1 MCVGRKLMFRTGSS
15 DVEVSIRRTFQCR
28 DTSGSV
34 FDLEVDLLWP
44 GEARSVVRVTQAFW
58 DAKVRFARA
67 SW

>member
-34 FDLEVDLLWP
+34 FDLEFDLLWP
-44 GEARSVVRVTQAFW
+44 GEAGSVVRVTQAFW

>member
-1 MCVGRKLMFRTGSS
+1 MFRTGSP

-34 FDLEVDLLWP
+34 FDMDVDMLWP
-44 GEARSVVRVTQAFW
+44 GEARSVARVTQAFC
-58 DAKVRFARA
+58 DAKVSFART